1 MKKEI
6 WMDDDVFYL
15 FWGYIAYK
23 NLKDKMRNCNERI

>member
-23 NLKDKMRNCNERI
+23 NLKDKMRD

>member
-6 WMDDDVFYL
+6 WMDDDVFHL

-23 NLKDKMRNCNERI
+23 NLKDKMRN

>member
-23 NLKDKMRNCNERI
+23 NLKDEMRN